1 MNLSALSVLA
11 LPLLTALAGTAH
23 AAPTVDLATTLTA
36 PAVTVYAPG
45 SYAVQVANTGNR
57 NATNVVL
64 AIDLPRTQTSP
75 QVYIMG
81 TLGTVDARCTR
92 SGQRLT
98 CALGTINRNT
108 SKSIAFSLAL
118 PYSTAPLVIAA
129 AATSTGAAP
138 EATPAN
144 NSLSYTATPAL
155 VPNLIAG
162 GAATTRVCSGTTL
175 TSFFE
180 CTLFPSSI
188 QSFAS
193 TLEPDLSITLPDEP
207 GWTGAW
213 WMVNPETLHVEYT
226 DGADGFELDMA
237 SVGGDCFEGVL
248 DFQNGYVAVHQL
260 CL

>member
-1 MNLSALSVLA
+1 MKLSALSVLT
-11 LPLLTALAGTAH
+11 LPLLTVLAGTAH
-23 AAPTVDLATTLTA
+23 AAPNVDLATTITA
-36 PAVTVYAPG
+36 PAVTVYTPG
-45 SYAVQVANTGNR
+45 TYSVQVANAGNR

-64 AIDLPRTQTSP
+64 TIDLPRTRTSP

-81 TLGTVDARCTR
+81 TLGTFDPRCTR

-108 SKSIAFSLAL
+108 SKSVAFSLAL

-144 NSLSYTATPAL
+144 NSRSYTATPAL
-155 VPNLIAG
+155 VPNLTAG
-162 GAATTRVCSGTTL
+162 GAAITRSCSGTNL

-180 CTLFPSSI
+180 CALFPSSI

-193 TLEPDLSITLPDEP
+193 TLEPDMSITLPNEP

-213 WMVNPETLHVEYT
+213 WMVDPETLHVEYT
-226 DGADGFELDMA
+226 DGFDGFELDMA